1 MHLCIY
7 LLCYL
12 FGLLPDTASF
22 LRLAAANPPAR
33 KPLFPPNL
41 KPFPR
46 LAHRAPK
53 NNGSVQLDGCYGP
66 APGLHYITAQDG
78 MVALGEF
85 AKSQDFYRIVTWS
98 SGTLLAEWRT
108 ASIYL
113 VKIGTGSDYFS
124 KYQAAVQAMDLLWQC
139 VMFFPEPYGG
149 SLPVGSRDV
158 FQLVVQSEGRL
169 VQ

>member
-1 MHLCIY
+1 LY
-7 LLCYL
+7 
-12 FGLLPDTASF
+12 
-22 LRLAAANPPAR
+22 
-33 KPLFPPNL
+33 
-41 KPFPR
+41 
-46 LAHRAPK
+46 
-53 NNGSVQLDGCYGP
+53 GCYGP

-85 AKSQDFYRIVTWS
+85 AKSQDFYRAVTWS

-124 KYQAAVQAMDLLWQC
+124 KYQAAVQAMDVLWQC

-149 SLPVGSRDV
+149 SLPVGFRGV

-169 VQ
+169 EQ